1 MKRII
6 TCSDGTWDKPE
17 IDKEG
22 RLIQSNVQ
30 KIFQLIEKTDHAGNT
45 PQIKFYDEGVGSEGS
60 EIIKIIEGGTGLGLD
75 EKILDAYKFIVWN
88 FEPGDELYLFGF
100 SRGAYT
106 ARSLAGLIRC
116 CGIVKS
122 YDLMLIT
129 QAFSIYRNRDTN
141 TADSDAAVAFKS
153 KNSFTTNIKFV
164 GVWDT
169 VGALG
174 IPVGGIFSFLNDK
187 YKFHDVTLSSTIDNA
202 FQALAIDEHRKQ
214 FAPSVWEESPNKA
227 QYNPN
232 QKLEQVWFAG
242 VHCDVGGGYPET
254 GLSDIALQWMIDK
267 ATGTGLSIRKPENLA
282 PDYKGMM
289 HDSSTGVFEIDKL
302 SPYLRPIILGDEVH
316 KATMSPSA
324 VQRMNDPSC
333 GYKPKNT
340 ITNANP
346 AS

>member
-1 MKRII
+1 L
-6 TCSDGTWDKPE
+6 
-17 IDKEG
+17 IDK
-22 RLIQSNVQ
+22 
-30 KIFQLIEKTDHAGNT
+30 TDRQNNIV
-45 PQIKFYDEGVGSEGS
+45 QIKFYDEGVGAEGN
-60 EIIKIIEGGTGLGLD
+60 EFEKILGGATGAGLD

-122 YDLMLIT
+122 YNLLLIN
-129 QAFSIYRNRDTN
+129 QAFAIYRNRDTN

-153 KNSFTTNIKFV
+153 QNSFPTNIKFV

-174 IPVGGIFSFLNDK
+174 IPTSKLFSFLDERF
-187 YKFHDVTLSSTIDNA
+187 KFHDVTLSSTVDNA
-202 FQALAIDEHRKQ
+202 FQAFAIDEHRKQ
-214 FAPSVWEESPNKA
+214 FAPSVWEESPNTK

-242 VHCDVGGGYPET
+242 VHCDVGGGYAET
-254 GLSDIALQWMIDK
+254 GLSDITLNWMIEK
-267 ATGTGLSIRKPENLA
+267 ATTTGLSIRKPDDLS
-282 PDYKGMM
+282 PDYRGML

-302 SPYLRPIILGDEVH
+302 DPYLRPIIIGDNIS
-316 KATMSPSA
+316 KASLNPS
-324 VQRMNDPSC
+324 VLERLNDSDC
-333 GYKPKNT
+333 NYEPKNKVT
-340 ITNANP
+340 TNRCTVELKDYTLP
-346 AS
+346 Q